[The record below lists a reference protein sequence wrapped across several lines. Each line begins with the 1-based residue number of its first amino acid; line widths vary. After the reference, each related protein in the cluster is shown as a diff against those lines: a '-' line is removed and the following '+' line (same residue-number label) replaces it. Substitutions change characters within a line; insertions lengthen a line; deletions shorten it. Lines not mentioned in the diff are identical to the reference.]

1 MSVKL
6 KSSGEVIMAQEGKLE
21 SAPVHDRGEVFP
33 NEGEGFPNEIVLPD
47 GRHLGLRLM
56 TAADRE
62 QILTFARSLP
72 PDDLLFLR
80 TDITEPAIVDQWIA
94 DLERANSIT
103 VLAETEGKLAGYATL
118 HLEQARWTRRVGEI
132 RVQVAPAFRG
142 HGLGRRLTFEIFHLG
157 QARGIKKMAA
167 MMTPDQTGARAA
179 FEKLGFQVEALLQ
192 DWVVDRGGRPRDLL
206 IMSYDLE
213 GLSNQ
218 A

>member
-1 MSVKL
+1 MSVQFN
-6 KSSGEVIMAQEGKLE
+6 SSGKVIMAQEGKFE
-21 SAPVHDRGEVFP
+21 SAPVRGHS
-33 NEGEGFPNEIVLPD
+33 EGFPNELVLPN
-47 GRHLGLRLM
+47 GRHIALRLM
-56 TAADRE
+56 GAADRE

-80 TDITEPAIVDQWIA
+80 TDITEPAIIDQWIS

-103 VLAETEGKLAGYATL
+103 VLAETKRELAGYATL

-142 HGLGRRLTFEIFHLG
+142 YGLGRRLTLEIFNLG
-157 QARGIKKMAA
+157 QSRGIKKMAA

-213 GLSNQ
+213 GLSHQ

>member
-1 MSVKL
+1 
-6 KSSGEVIMAQEGKLE
+6 MAQEAKLE
-21 SAPVHDRGEVFP
+21 TAEVD
-33 NEGEGFPNEIVLPD
+33 GQGQSFPNEIVLPN
-47 GRHLGLRLM
+47 GRHLALRLM
-56 TAADRE
+56 GAADRE

-80 TDITEPAIVDQWIA
+80 TDITEPVIVDQWIV
-94 DLERANSIT
+94 DLERANTIT
-103 VLAETEGKLAGYATL
+103 VLAETEGEVAGYATL

-142 HGLGRRLTFEIFHLG
+142 HGLGRRLTLEIFHLG
-157 QARGIKKMAA
+157 QSRGIKKMAA

-192 DWVVDRGGRPRDLL
+192 DWVVDRGGRARDLL

>member
-6 KSSGEVIMAQEGKLE
+6 KSSGEVIMAQEGRFE
-21 SAPVHDRGEVFP
+21 SAPVHGHGES
-33 NEGEGFPNEIVLPD
+33 FPNEIVLQN
-47 GRHLGLRLM
+47 GRHIALRLM
-56 TAADRE
+56 SAADRE

-103 VLAETEGKLAGYATL
+103 VLAETERELAGYATL

-142 HGLGRRLTFEIFHLG
+142 YGLGRRLTLEIFHVG
-157 QARGIKKMAA
+157 QSRGIKKMAA

>member
-6 KSSGEVIMAQEGKLE
+6 KSAGDVIMAQESKLE
-21 SAPVHDRGEVFP
+21 STPIHGRS
-33 NEGEGFPNEIVLPD
+33 EGLPD
-47 GRHLGLRLM
+47 QIALPNGRQVALRLM
-56 TAADRE
+56 SAADRA
-62 QILTFARSLP
+62 QILAFARSLP

-80 TDITEPAIVDQWIA
+80 TDITQPAIVDQWIV
-94 DLERANSIT
+94 DLERANTIT
-103 VLAETEGKLAGYATL
+103 VLAETEVELAGYASL
-118 HLEQARWTRRVGEI
+118 HLEEARWTRRVGEI
-132 RVQVAPAFRG
+132 RVQVAPVFRG
-142 HGLGRRLTFEIFHLG
+142 QGLGRRLTHEIFQLG
-157 QARGIKKMAA
+157 QSRDIKKMAA

-213 GLSNQ
+213 GLNNQ

>member
-1 MSVKL
+1 
-6 KSSGEVIMAQEGKLE
+6 MAQEGKLE
-21 SAPVHDRGEVFP
+21 GAVVQRH
-33 NEGEGFPNEIVLPD
+33 GEGFPKEIVLPD
-47 GRHLGLRLM
+47 GRHMALRLM
-56 TAADRE
+56 DAGDRE
-62 QILTFARSLP
+62 RILSFARSLP

-80 TDITEPAIVDQWIA
+80 TDITEPAIVDEWIVN
-94 DLERANSIT
+94 LERANTIT
-103 VLAETEGKLAGYATL
+103 VLAEAGEELAGYSTL

-132 RVQVAPAFRG
+132 RVQVASAFRG
-142 HGLGRRLTFEIFHLG
+142 HGLGRHLTLEIFHLG
-157 QARGIKKMAA
+157 QSRGIKKMAA

>member
-1 MSVKL
+1 
-6 KSSGEVIMAQEGKLE
+6 MAQEAKLE
-21 SAPVHDRGEVFP
+21 TAQVHGQ
-33 NEGEGFPNEIVLPD
+33 GQSFPNEIVLPN
-47 GRHLGLRLM
+47 GRHLALRLM
-56 TAADRE
+56 GAADRE

-80 TDITEPAIVDQWIA
+80 TDITEPVIVDQWIV
-94 DLERANSIT
+94 DLERANTIT
-103 VLAETEGKLAGYATL
+103 VLAETEGEVAGYATL

-142 HGLGRRLTFEIFHLG
+142 HGLGRRLTLEIFHLG
-157 QARGIKKMAA
+157 QSRGIKKMAA

-192 DWVVDRGGRPRDLL
+192 DWVVDRGGRARDLL